1 MEAATHAMAPKT
13 SNMCDTHTVYEA
25 APAEMSVTKAT
36 IHTYGATH
44 AMTETVTSKMGDIY
58 AAVSETVTR
67 DDAPISADAHVP
79 SRHGCS
85 QHRCRPSHLHRYWS
99 AARQPYHHSGGPNA
113 TPVLCPS
120 YTTQVFAR
128 RYGNQALVRVI
139 F

>member
-58 AAVSETVTR
+58 AAVSETVTSKGR
-67 DDAPISADAHVP
+67 
-79 SRHGCS
+79 CS
-85 QHRCRPSHLHRYWS
+85 HQRRCPCAITAW
-99 AARQPYHHSGGPNA
+99 
-113 TPVLCPS
+113 
-120 YTTQVFAR
+120 VFA
-128 RYGNQALVRVI
+128 A
-139 F
+139 